1 MKAREEG
8 RTAELVLGNGMGGGR
23 MMAMGRMMNKV
34 KPGKRTKDREE
45 EEEGGDENSNVAP
58 KQKCVRV
65 KAGPSDA
72 ANGADRADLAL
83 SPSANADGNGAS

>member
-8 RTAELVLGNGMGGGR
+8 RTAELVLGNGKGGGR

-45 EEEGGDENSNVAP
+45 EEGGDENANIAP
-58 KQKCVRV
+58 KRKRVRV
-65 KAGPSDA
+65 TAGPSDA
-72 ANGADRADLAL
+72 ANGADRADPAL
-83 SPSANADGNGAS
+83 SPSANADGNDAS